1 MNIFLLILKNDW
13 LRLTRGRALRILA
26 GLALLSG
33 LYALL
38 YGQTFVRRQRA
49 TIADLRQDEHAR
61 LDSLESWARLDTSV
75 VGNRTADRK
84 EKWAKATSA
93 YEVNVPEGYRF
104 AVHDP
109 SALTPLSLG
118 MRDLFPYYQDVW
130 GRAIFRQVFQQEINN
145 PQKLSVGHFDWAFV
159 VIFLLPLFLIALS
172 YNLLS
177 AENELGTYALLRS
190 QPVTLRQVVVAKLAL
205 RLSLVLGFLM
215 GITGLAVP
223 VLGINLA
230 QDGGL
235 LARFLLVSVVYS
247 LFWGAVIFAVV
258 SFQKTS
264 AFNALTLLGCWL
276 LLVVALPTLLQQ
288 VLTISQP
295 IDRTTFENLVRDEY
309 SQQQPDSVVLKPY
322 YAHHPAYYFAKGIPK
337 PPRQTGPPDLRP
349 YYARNEQLDLTLAP
363 LVAQYEAAV
372 TAREAT
378 VSRWNWFLPAVNAL
392 ELFNGLAGTSAV
404 AHRDYIRQIR
414 AFHGCWNNFFLP
426 KVFKSQ
432 LLTPADYARFPA
444 WQFQSAVHDFSIGAG
459 LLKLLLGTL
468 LLVGLGWWRLN
479 P

>member
-1 MNIFLLILKNDW
+1 MNGFLLILKNDW
-13 LRLTRGRALRILA
+13 LRLTRGRALKILA
-26 GLALLSG
+26 GMALLSG

-38 YGQTFVRRQRA
+38 YGQTYVRRQRA
-49 TIADLRQDEHAR
+49 TIAELKRDEQAR
-61 LDSLESWARLDTSV
+61 LDSLATWARLDTSV
-75 VGNRTADRK
+75 AANRTADRR

-130 GRAIFRQVFQQEINN
+130 GRAIFRQVFQQEISN

-159 VIFLLPLFLIALS
+159 VIFLLPLLLIALS

-190 QPVTLRQVVVAKLAL
+190 QPVTIQQIVGAKLAL
-205 RLSLVLGFLM
+205 RLLLVVGFLVV
-215 GITGLAVP
+215 ITGLAVP
-223 VLGINLA
+223 VLGIDLA
-230 QDGGL
+230 EDGGL

-258 SFQKTS
+258 SFEKTS

-276 LLVVALPTLLQQ
+276 VLVVALPTLLQQ
-288 VLTISQP
+288 LLTISQP

-309 SQQQPDSVVLKPY
+309 GQEQPDSVVLKPY
-322 YAHHPAYYFAKGIPK
+322 YARHPAYYFPKDTAK
-337 PPRQTGPPDLRP
+337 RDPDLRV
-349 YYARNEQLDLTLAP
+349 YYARNEQVDLTLAP
-363 LVAQYEAAV
+363 LVDQYEAAV

-378 VSRWNWFLPAVNAL
+378 VSRWNGLLPAVNAL
-392 ELFNGLAGTSAV
+392 ELFNGLAGTSAA
-404 AHRDYIRQIR
+404 AHRDYIRQVR
-414 AFHGCWNNFFLP
+414 NFHGRWNGFFLP
-426 KVFKSQ
+426 KVFKNE

-444 WQFQSAVHDFSIGAG
+444 WRFQSTAPDFSIGAG
-459 LLKLLLGTL
+459 LLKLLLLTG
-468 LLVGLGWWRLN
+468 LVFGLGWWRLGRG
-479 P
+479 

>member
-1 MNIFLLILKNDW
+1 MNVFLLILKNDW
-13 LRLTRGRALRILA
+13 LLLLRGRSLKLLA

-33 LYALL
+33 LYALV
-38 YGQTFVRRQRA
+38 YGQTFVRRQQT
-49 TIADLRQDEHAR
+49 TIAELKLDERTR
-61 LDSLESWARLDTSV
+61 LDSLAAWARLDTSIA
-75 VGNRTADRK
+75 GNK

-104 AVHDP
+104 AVHEP

-130 GRAIFRQVFQQEINN
+130 GRAIFRQVFQQEIAN

-159 VIFLLPLFLIALS
+159 VIFLLPLLLIALS

-177 AENELGTYALLRS
+177 SENELGTYALLRS
-190 QPVTLRQVVVAKLAL
+190 QPVTLRQIVLAKLSL
-205 RLSLVLGFLM
+205 RLLLVLGFLV
-215 GITGLAVP
+215 GITLLAVP
-223 VLGINLA
+223 VLGTNLA
-230 QDGGL
+230 ENGGL
-235 LARFLLVSVVYS
+235 LARFLLVSVAYG

-276 LLVVALPTLLQQ
+276 VLVLALPTLLQQ
-288 VLTISQP
+288 VLTVSQP

-309 SQQQPDSVVLKPY
+309 SQDQPDSVVLKPY
-322 YAHHPAYYFAKGIPK
+322 YARHPTYYFPENKPK

-349 YYARNEQLDLTLAP
+349 YYARNEQVDLTLAP
-363 LVAQYEAAV
+363 LVGQYEAAV

-378 VSRWNWFLPAVNAL
+378 VSRWNWLLPAVNAL
-392 ELFNGLAGTSAV
+392 ELFNGLAGTSAA

-414 AFHGCWNNFFLP
+414 AFHGRWNDFFLP
-426 KVFKSQ
+426 KVFKNE
-432 LLTPADYARFPA
+432 LLTPSDYPRFPA
-444 WQFQSAVHDFSIGAG
+444 WRFQSTAPGFSVGGG
-459 LLKLLLGTL
+459 LLKLLLLMG
-468 LLVGLGWWRLN
+468 VVFGMGWVRLR
-479 P
+479 